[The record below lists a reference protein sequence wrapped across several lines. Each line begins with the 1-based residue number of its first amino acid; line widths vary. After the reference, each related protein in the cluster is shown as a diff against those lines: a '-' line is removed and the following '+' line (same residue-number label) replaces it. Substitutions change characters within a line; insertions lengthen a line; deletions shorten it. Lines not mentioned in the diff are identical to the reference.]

1 MSFIGFMAQALTNRA
16 AVPFVATR
24 NSLGSIFRSDD
35 KLGQMQAMGGVG
47 TLFAIVD
54 ALSTDISQVEWHLYR
69 KKSAGSRRSGHDGQ
83 DERTE
88 VFDHQALRVWNRPN
102 PFMTGQEMTQ
112 VMEQHRLLTG
122 ESWLQ
127 VIRPPGIPFPTGL
140 MPIRPDRMEPVPDP
154 EKYLVGYLYRSPDGE
169 KIPLELNDVLFSR
182 TPNPVDSYRGWGA
195 VQSIMA
201 DLDATKA
208 SAEYN
213 RNFFRNDAS
222 PGGIIQVPEGTGD
235 DEVRMVAAQWGEQH
249 RGVNNSHR
257 VAILTGDMT
266 WADRS
271 FSQRDMQFA
280 ELRKVSGDV
289 IREAFCFPVARLGTS
304 ESVNR
309 ANAEAF
315 ELMYSRWLIKT
326 ALNKIKQMLNT
337 EFLPMFGT
345 AGQRVEFDYENPVP
359 DDKELEIKGITAK
372 ADAYAALTAAGAD
385 PELVCEWLCIP
396 DLGHIEPPEPAPAIM
411 PPLPA
416 EQAAEDEPVPA
427 ATNGHKMRVWS

>member
-1 MSFIGFMAQALTNRA
+1 MSFVGNIGQALTNRA

-24 NSLGSIFRSDD
+24 NPMGSLFRSDD

-69 KKSAGSRRSGHDGQ
+69 KTKAGTRRSGYDGQ

-88 VFDHQALRVWNRPN
+88 IYDHQALRVWNRPN
-102 PFMTGQEMTQ
+102 PFMTGQEMLQ

-154 EKYLVGYLYRSPDGE
+154 EKYLVGYMYRSPDGTQ
-169 KIPLELNDVLFSR
+169 IPLELDDILFSR
-182 TPNPVDSYRGWGA
+182 TPNPVDTYRGWGA

-208 SAEYN
+208 SAEFN
-213 RNFFRNDAS
+213 RSFFRNSAA
-222 PGGIIQVPEGTGD
+222 PGGVIHVPEEIQ
-235 DEVRMVAAQWGEQH
+235 DEDLRRLRAQWDEGH
-249 RGVNNSHR
+249 RGSRNAYR
-257 VAILTGDMT
+257 PTILTGGMT
-266 WADRS
+266 WESVS
-271 FSQRDMQFA
+271 FTQRDMQFA

-337 EFLPMFGT
+337 EFLPMFGP
-345 AGQRVEFDYENPVP
+345 AGERVEFDYENPVP

-372 ADAYAALTAAGAD
+372 ADAYAALTGAGAD

-396 DLGHIEPPEPAPAIM
+396 DLGHIDPPEPAPAIM
-411 PPLPA
+411 PPA
-416 EQAAEDEPVPA
+416 VEQPVEDEPVPA
-427 ATNGHKMRVWS
+427 ATNGHKVRSWV